1 MNKIDY
7 KILVDTREKRID
19 NIIKAFEKNN
29 VKYERRALPI
39 GDYIIE
45 SSTGYVPN
53 ITIERKASI
62 DELIANLLDK
72 STADENG
79 NNRFTRELIRSKQA
93 NKKFILLI
101 EDEKFYINMLTGN
114 YRSRINPKAAKGLIP
129 ENNPVDKVIRGQIGI
144 TNMASKSVGLIGVR
158 FEDNVEFGPT
168 VENFEST
175 NIIGDITSDYD
186 HLEKLK
192 EGVVVYVAESNN
204 EAWVR

>member
-114 YRSRINPKAAKGLIP
+114 YRSRINPKAAKGLIMSLEAKYP
-129 ENNPVDKVIRGQIGI
+129 NLSIMPIEKKLAGSYIH
-144 TNMASKSVGLIGVR
+144 SVLYYSLR
-158 FEDNVEFGPT
+158 ED
-168 VENFEST
+168 
-175 NIIGDITSDYD
+175 
-186 HLEKLK
+186 LK
-192 EGVVVYVAESNN
+192 
-204 EAWVR
+204 